1 MKKNLV
7 KITNASLALT
17 MLLVSLPINT
27 KALTRDE
34 TVYSKIENNGEVKSI
49 YVNEHLINN
58 EKINDL
64 KDYTELKEIF
74 NLNGD
79 EKFSIDGSTI
89 TWNSNGNDIFYQ
101 GKYENNLP
109 VTLKIT
115 YKLDGKETSINDM
128 LGKKGK
134 VDITIKYINNDKHN
148 VLINGN
154 YETLYTPFVVMM
166 GTSINEKTSS
176 NITINNGKIVSNGT
190 KNFIVGISTP
200 GLYESLKISNFKD
213 LDTIKISYD
222 TTCFEL
228 GSIYSVI
235 TPKIIE
241 SSDLKIFDKIDNLVN
256 KVDTLQKNTDLI
268 EQNTLKLY
276 NGSSLIR
283 EKLAN
288 SLKNLND
295 DKNVLTDK
303 QLDAI
308 STKVEKETKK
318 NFTDEYKNQL
328 ANSTWK
334 TVSSSLTTS
343 DEVTTNI
350 TNIVSSSVTNAV
362 TDYLKSVGEYEDYV
376 KCQMGDNNSCQVI
389 ANDKTLAYV
398 KAAALKSA
406 SDSSKNVS
414 SYVSSY
420 TAEKVTKTVAPIVA
434 ENAALETSKTVSKSV
449 ANEVANSVKEASIN
463 TISSSLN
470 ELYEGIV
477 KLDDGLKEL
486 STGITKYNN
495 EGIKNISNLV
505 NNDVKGI
512 SARIKALT
520 KLSNDYK
527 TIQESKKIN
536 GSTKFIYV
544 IDSVSY
550 VPEKVVNNVAQT
562 EISFWERLKNLFK

>member
-27 KALTRDE
+27 KALTKDE

-268 EQNTLKLY
+268 EQNILKLY

-283 EKLAN
+283 EKLAS
-288 SLKNLND
+288 SLKNLKD

-308 STKVEKETKK
+308 STKVENETKK
-318 NFTDEYKNQL
+318 TFTDEYKNQL

-350 TNIVSSSVTNAV
+350 TNIVSSSVINAV
-362 TDYLKSVGEYEDYV
+362 TEYLKSVGEYEDYV
-376 KCQMGDNNSCQVI
+376 KCQMRDNNSCQVI

-406 SDSSKNVS
+406 SDSSKN
-414 SYVSSY
+414 VSSY